1 MEKVNSFQS
10 ILILLFSFLLF
21 SLLLIK
27 MNIRKR
33 TREQSEVE
41 TGALADILFFLMM
54 FFLMISTLASPDAIK
69 LLLPESSSA
78 QQTTTK
84 ENIRVTV
91 DAENRYFVDDELVP
105 FEELEVYLAD
115 QAKKKGSETVILRI
129 AQDRTVQDLTKV
141 YDIVARL
148 QLVMVMATDKI

>member
-1 MEKVNSFQS
+1 
-10 ILILLFSFLLF
+10 
-21 SLLLIK
+21 

-33 TREQSEVE
+33 VREQSEVE

-69 LLLPESSSA
+69 LLLPESSTA
-78 QQTTTK
+78 QQTATK
-84 ENIRVTV
+84 ENIRISV
-91 DAENRYFVDDELVP
+91 DEKGNYFVDDVP
-105 FEELEVYLAD
+105 IAFEQLESYLGD

-129 AQDRTVQDLTKV
+129 SQDQTVQELTKV

-148 QLVMVMATDKI
+148 NLAMVMAADKK

>member
-1 MEKVNSFQS
+1 
-10 ILILLFSFLLF
+10 
-21 SLLLIK
+21 

-69 LLLPESSSA
+69 MLLPESSTA

-84 ENIRVTV
+84 ENIRITV
-91 DAENRYFVDDELVP
+91 DEKDTYYVDDVVIP
-105 FEELEVYLAD
+105 FDQLETYLGE
-115 QAKKKGSETVILRI
+115 QAKLKGSETVILKI
-129 AQDRTVQDLTKV
+129 AQDRTVQELARI

-148 QLVMVMATDKI
+148 NLAMVMATDKMQQ

>member
-1 MEKVNSFQS
+1 
-10 ILILLFSFLLF
+10 
-21 SLLLIK
+21 

-33 TREQSEVE
+33 VREQSEVE

-69 LLLPESSSA
+69 LLLPESSTA
-78 QQTTTK
+78 QQTATK
-84 ENIRVTV
+84 ENIRITV
-91 DAENRYFVDDELVP
+91 DEKGNYFVDDVP
-105 FEELEVYLAD
+105 VLFDQLESYLGD

-129 AQDRTVQDLTKV
+129 SQDQTVQELTKV

-148 QLVMVMATDKI
+148 NLAMVMAANRK

>member
-1 MEKVNSFQS
+1 
-10 ILILLFSFLLF
+10 
-21 SLLLIK
+21 

-69 LLLPESSSA
+69 LLLPESASA
-78 QQTTTK
+78 QQTATK
-84 ENIRVTV
+84 ENIRMTV
-91 DAENRYFVDDELVP
+91 DDKNNYFVDDVLVP
-105 FEELEVYLAD
+105 FENLEIYLGEE
-115 QAKKKGSETVILRI
+115 AKKKGSETVILRI
-129 AQDRTVQDLTKV
+129 AQDRTVQDLAKI

-148 QLVMVMATDKI
+148 NLAMVMATDKI

>member
-1 MEKVNSFQS
+1 
-10 ILILLFSFLLF
+10 
-21 SLLLIK
+21 

-33 TREQSEVE
+33 HREQSEVE

-69 LLLPESSSA
+69 LLLPESSTA
-78 QQTTTK
+78 QQTATK

-91 DAENRYFVDDELVP
+91 DENNQYFVDDTLVP
-105 FEELEVYLAD
+105 FENLEVYLGEE
-115 QAKKKGSETVILRI
+115 AKKKGSETVILRI
-129 AQDRTVQDLTKV
+129 AQDRTVQDLAKV

-148 QLVMVMATDKI
+148 NLVMVMATDKM

>member
-1 MEKVNSFQS
+1 
-10 ILILLFSFLLF
+10 
-21 SLLLIK
+21 

-69 LLLPESSSA
+69 MLLPESSTA

-91 DAENRYFVDDELVP
+91 DEKDTYYVDDVVVP
-105 FEELEVYLAD
+105 FEQLETYLGE
-115 QAKKKGSETVILRI
+115 QAKLKGSETVILKI
-129 AQDRTVQDLTKV
+129 AQDRTVQELAKI

-148 QLVMVMATDKI
+148 NLAMVMATDKAP

>member
-1 MEKVNSFQS
+1 MPLKA
-10 ILILLFSFLLF
+10 ILVANA
-21 SLLLIK
+21 

-69 LLLPESSSA
+69 LLLPESSTA
-78 QQTTTK
+78 QQTATK
-84 ENIRVTV
+84 ENIRLTV
-91 DAENRYFVDDELVP
+91 DENNQYFVDDVP
-105 FEELEVYLAD
+105 VSFDVLESYLAE
-115 QAKKKGSETVILRI
+115 QAKSKNSETVILRI
-129 AQDRTVQDLTKV
+129 SKDRTVQDLAKI

-148 QLVMVMATDKI
+148 NLALVMATDK

>member
-1 MEKVNSFQS
+1 
-10 ILILLFSFLLF
+10 
-21 SLLLIK
+21 

-33 TREQSEVE
+33 HREQSEVE

-69 LLLPESSSA
+69 LLLPESSTA
-78 QQTTTK
+78 EQTATK

-91 DAENRYFVDDELVP
+91 DENNQYFVDDNLVP
-105 FEELEVYLAD
+105 FENLEVYLGEE
-115 QAKKKGSETVILRI
+115 AKRKGSETVILRI
-129 AQDRTVQDLTKV
+129 AQDRTVQDLAKI

-148 QLVMVMATDKI
+148 NLVMVMATDKM

>member
-1 MEKVNSFQS
+1 
-10 ILILLFSFLLF
+10 
-21 SLLLIK
+21 

-69 LLLPESSSA
+69 LLLPQSATA
-78 QQTTTK
+78 QQTATK
-84 ENIRVTV
+84 ENIRMTV
-91 DAENRYFVDDELVP
+91 DTENRYFVDDTLVP
-105 FEELEVYLAD
+105 FEELETYLGE
-115 QAKKKGSETVILRI
+115 QAKAKGSETVILRI
-129 AQDRTVQDLTKV
+129 AQDRTVQDLARI

-148 QLVMVMATDKI
+148 NLAMVMATDKI

>member
-1 MEKVNSFQS
+1 
-10 ILILLFSFLLF
+10 
-21 SLLLIK
+21 

-78 QQTTTK
+78 EQTATK
-84 ENIRVTV
+84 ENIRLTV
-91 DAENRYFVDDELVP
+91 DENDNYFVDDNPVQPEQ
-105 FEELEVYLAD
+105 LEAYLAE
-115 QAKKKGSETVILRI
+115 QAIAKNSETVVLRI
-129 AQDRTVQDLTKV
+129 SKDRTVQELAKI
-141 YDIVARL
+141 YDVVAKL
-148 QLVMVMATDKI
+148 NLALVMATEKQ

>member
-1 MEKVNSFQS
+1 
-10 ILILLFSFLLF
+10 
-21 SLLLIK
+21 

-33 TREQSEVE
+33 TREHSEVE

-69 LLLPESSSA
+69 MLLPESSTA

-84 ENIRVTV
+84 ENIRITV
-91 DAENRYFVDDELVP
+91 DEKDTYYVDDVVIP
-105 FEELEVYLAD
+105 FDQLEIYLGE
-115 QAKKKGSETVILRI
+115 QAKLKGSETVILKI
-129 AQDRTVQDLTKV
+129 AQDRTVQELAKI

-148 QLVMVMATDKI
+148 NLAMVMATDKI

>member
-1 MEKVNSFQS
+1 
-10 ILILLFSFLLF
+10 
-21 SLLLIK
+21 

-33 TREQSEVE
+33 VREQSDVE

-69 LLLPESSSA
+69 LFLPESSTA
-78 QQTTTK
+78 QQAATK

-91 DAENRYFVDDELVP
+91 DEKGDYFVDDIP
-105 FEELEVYLAD
+105 IAFEQLETYLGD
-115 QAKKKGSETVILRI
+115 EAKKKGSETVILRI
-129 AQDRTVQDLTKV
+129 SKDQTVQELTKI

-148 QLVMVMATDKI
+148 NLAMVLAAEKK

>member
-1 MEKVNSFQS
+1 
-10 ILILLFSFLLF
+10 
-21 SLLLIK
+21 

-41 TGALADILFFLMM
+41 TGALADILFFLLM

-78 QQTTTK
+78 QQTATK

-91 DAENRYFVDDELVP
+91 DAENQYFVDDVLVP
-105 FEELEVYLAD
+105 FENLEIYLGD
-115 QAKKKGSETVILRI
+115 EAKKKGSETVILRI

>member
-1 MEKVNSFQS
+1 
-10 ILILLFSFLLF
+10 
-21 SLLLIK
+21 

-33 TREQSEVE
+33 HREQSEVE

-69 LLLPESSSA
+69 LLLPESSTA
-78 QQTTTK
+78 QQTATK

-91 DAENRYFVDDELVP
+91 DENNQYFVDDNLVP
-105 FEELEVYLAD
+105 FEELEVYLGEE
-115 QAKKKGSETVILRI
+115 AKRKGSETVILRI
-129 AQDRTVQDLTKV
+129 AQDRTVQDLAKV

-148 QLVMVMATDKI
+148 NLVMVMATDKM

>member
-1 MEKVNSFQS
+1 
-10 ILILLFSFLLF
+10 
-21 SLLLIK
+21 

-41 TGALADILFFLMM
+41 TGALADILFFLLM

-78 QQTTTK
+78 QQTATK

-91 DAENRYFVDDELVP
+91 DAENQYFVDDLLVP
-105 FEELEVYLAD
+105 FENLEIYLGD
-115 QAKKKGSETVILRI
+115 EAKKKGSETVILRI

>member
-1 MEKVNSFQS
+1 
-10 ILILLFSFLLF
+10 
-21 SLLLIK
+21 

-41 TGALADILFFLMM
+41 TGALADILFFLLM

-91 DAENRYFVDDELVP
+91 NAENQYFVDDVLVP

>member
-1 MEKVNSFQS
+1 
-10 ILILLFSFLLF
+10 
-21 SLLLIK
+21 

-33 TREQSEVE
+33 SREQSEVE

-91 DAENRYFVDDELVP
+91 DAENRYFVDDVPVP
-105 FEELEVYLAD
+105 FENLEIYLGD
-115 QAKKKGSETVILRI
+115 EAKKKGSETVILRI

>member
-1 MEKVNSFQS
+1 
-10 ILILLFSFLLF
+10 
-21 SLLLIK
+21 

-33 TREQSEVE
+33 SREQSEVE

-91 DAENRYFVDDELVP
+91 DAENQYFVDDVAVP
-105 FEELEVYLAD
+105 FEELETYLSD

>member
-1 MEKVNSFQS
+1 
-10 ILILLFSFLLF
+10 
-21 SLLLIK
+21 

-41 TGALADILFFLMM
+41 TGALADILFFLLM

-78 QQTTTK
+78 QQTATK

-91 DAENRYFVDDELVP
+91 DAENQYFVDDVLVP
-105 FEELEVYLAD
+105 FENLEIYLGEE
-115 QAKKKGSETVILRI
+115 AKKKGSETVILRI